1 VDKQYMKA
9 DINIKHRSIQ
19 NLLLS
24 VCCILI
30 SLVSYG
36 QVSSSIDSTA
46 IKIGAEL
53 FYKIQV
59 KADTTA
65 LVVFSEEQTFQP
77 LEMINSYAIDTTKKE
92 GYYQLTKTY
101 GLTQF
106 DSGVYTIPKQKI
118 IIGDN
123 VFFTDSL
130 QVQVNTV
137 VVDTT
142 KQKLFDIKP
151 LVQVEKKRS
160 GVWNVL
166 GIILLIS
173 LLISGLLYW
182 FIWRKKPLTE
192 AEKIAALPPYERA
205 KRALEKL
212 DEERYF
218 ENEEIKTYYSDLT
231 LILRQY
237 LDEKVYEQSLESTTD
252 ELVSRLQILEAAN
265 QITLSKDTIRNIETI
280 LKRADLVKFA
290 KSKPDFQ
297 LAKLDKSTIELEI
310 DHVKDGLPEPTE
322 EELLKDLEYREALAR
337 QQKRKRIKQIAAIV
351 LGVLLIT
358 ITGFVIRSGFT
369 EVKDTVLRNPSK
381 ILLEKTPW
389 VTSEYGAPGIT
400 ISTPEVLERQNIE
413 LPEEM
418 KGKVQMITFT
428 FAGINTPIDVVVNS
442 SKFATKPDESGKEK
456 EVPIDLLKVAEG
468 VLDTFEKNGTKNITT
483 RNEQF
488 ITPNGQEGVKSF
500 GTAEFLIE
508 EKLVKGEYIILG
520 FSTPN
525 LLQQVILTWKENDI
539 YADQMIERILNSI
552 ELIKLTQDEK

>member
-1 VDKQYMKA
+1 MKK
-9 DINIKHRSIQ
+9 DRTIKRHSIQ
-19 NLLLS
+19 NFVLTVGCVLFYVVGYS
-24 VCCILI
+24 
-30 SLVSYG
+30 

-46 IKIGAEL
+46 LKIGAEL

-65 LVVFSEEQTFQP
+65 VVVFSEEQTFQP
-77 LEMINSYAIDTTKKE
+77 LEMINSYAVDTTKKE

-118 IIGDN
+118 RIGDN

-130 QVQVNTV
+130 QVVVNPV
-137 VVDTT
+137 QVDTT

-151 LVQVEKKRS
+151 LIEVEKNRS
-160 GVWNVL
+160 EIWGTLVIVL
-166 GIILLIS
+166 LVLLLI
-173 LLISGLLYW
+173 GGALYW
-182 FIWRKKPLTE
+182 FIWREKPLTE
-192 AEKIAALPPYERA
+192 AEKIAALKPYERA
-205 KRALEKL
+205 KLALEKL

-252 ELVSRLQILEAAN
+252 ELIFRLKTLEAAN
-265 QITLSKDTIRNIETI
+265 QIKLSKETIRNIETI

-290 KSKPDFQ
+290 KSKPDYQ
-297 LAKLDKSTIELEI
+297 LAKLDKNTIELEI
-310 DHVKDGLPEPTE
+310 DHVKEGLPEPTE
-322 EELLKDLEYREALAR
+322 EELLQDLAYREELAR
-337 QQKRKRIKQIAAIV
+337 QQKRKKIKQIVAIGVGVFLIAITV
-351 LGVLLIT
+351 LVA
-358 ITGFVIRSGFT
+358 RSGFT

-381 ILLEKTPW
+381 LLLEKTPW

-400 ISTPEVLERQNIE
+400 LSTPEVLERQRVE
-413 LPEEM
+413 LPEEL
-418 KGKVQMITFT
+418 KGKVQTIS
-428 FAGINTPIDVVVNS
+428 FAYTGSDTPFDVVVNS
-442 SKFATKPDESGKEK
+442 SKYAAQTNEEGKQK
-456 EVPIDLLKVAEG
+456 EVPIDLLKVAED
-468 VLDTFEKNGTKNITT
+468 VLDRFEANGTKNITT

-488 ITPNGQEGVKSF
+488 ITPNGQEGIKTF

-508 EKLVKGEYIILG
+508 DTLVKGEYILLG

-525 LLQQVILTWKENDI
+525 IVQQVVLTWKEDDV
-539 YADQMIERILNSI
+539 YADQIIERILNSI
-552 ELIKLTQDEK
+552 ELIKLTKDDK

>member
-1 VDKQYMKA
+1 MKI
-9 DINIKHRSIQ
+9 DITIKHRSIQ

-24 VCCILI
+24 VCCMLF
-30 SLVSYG
+30 SLVGYG
-36 QVSSSIDSTA
+36 QVYSSIDSTA

-59 KADTTA
+59 KTDSTT

-118 IIGDN
+118 IIGDK

-137 VVDTT
+137 IVDTT

-151 LVQVEKKRS
+151 LIAVEKHRS
-160 GVWNVL
+160 GIWGTL
-166 GIILLIS
+166 ALILLILS
-173 LLISGLLYW
+173 LVGGVLYW

-205 KRALEKL
+205 KLALEKL

-218 ENEEIKTYYSDLT
+218 ENEEVKTYYSDLT

-252 ELVSRLQILEAAN
+252 ELVTRLKTLEAAN

-322 EELLKDLEYREALAR
+322 EELLQDKEYREAIAR
-337 QQKRKRIKQIAAIV
+337 QQKRKRIKQIVAIV
-351 LGVLLIT
+351 VGVVLIT
-358 ITGFVIRSGFT
+358 ITGFVIHSGFT

-389 VTSEYGAPGIT
+389 VKSEYGAPGII
-400 ISTPEVLERQNIE
+400 ISTPEVLERQNVE
-413 LPEEM
+413 LPEEL
-418 KGKVQMITFT
+418 KGKVQMITFAY
-428 FAGINTPIDVVVNS
+428 AGIDTPIDVVVNS
-442 SKFATKPDESGKEK
+442 SKFATKPDEGGKEK
-456 EVPIDLLKVAEG
+456 EVAVDVLKAAEG

-488 ITPNGQEGVKSF
+488 ITPNGQEGVKTF
-500 GTAEFLIE
+500 GTAEFLVEDKMI
-508 EKLVKGEYIILG
+508 KGEYVILG

-525 LLQQVILTWKENDI
+525 LLQQVVLTWKENDV
-539 YADQMIERILNSI
+539 YADQIIERILNSI
-552 ELIKLTQDEK
+552 ELIKLTPDEK

>member
-1 VDKQYMKA
+1 MKA

-369 EVKDTVLRNPSK
+369 EVKDTMLRNPSK

-539 YADQMIERILNSI
+539 YADQMMERILNSI

>member
-1 VDKQYMKA
+1 MKKYRT
-9 DINIKHRSIQ
+9 IKRHSIQ
-19 NLLLS
+19 NFILT
-24 VCCILI
+24 VCCVLF
-30 SLVSYG
+30 SVVGYS

-46 IKIGAEL
+46 LKIGAEL

-65 LVVFSEEQTFQP
+65 VVVFSEEQTFQP
-77 LEMINSYAIDTTKKE
+77 LEMINSYPVDTTKKE

-118 IIGDN
+118 RIGDN

-130 QVQVNTV
+130 QVVVNPV
-137 VVDTT
+137 QVDTT

-151 LVQVEKKRS
+151 LIEVEKNRS
-160 GVWNVL
+160 EIWGTLVIVL
-166 GIILLIS
+166 LVLLLI
-173 LLISGLLYW
+173 GGALYW

-192 AEKIAALPPYERA
+192 AEKIAALKPYERA
-205 KRALEKL
+205 KLALEKL

-252 ELVSRLQILEAAN
+252 ELIFRLKTLEAAN
-265 QITLSKDTIRNIETI
+265 QIKLSKETIRNIETI

-290 KSKPDFQ
+290 KSKPDYQ
-297 LAKLDKSTIELEI
+297 LAKLDKNTIELEI
-310 DHVKDGLPEPTE
+310 DHVKEGLPEPTE
-322 EELLKDLEYREALAR
+322 EELLQDLAYRDELAR
-337 QQKRKRIKQIAAIV
+337 QQKRKKIKQIVAISV
-351 LGVLLIT
+351 GVFLIA
-358 ITGFVIRSGFT
+358 ITVFVARSGFT

-381 ILLEKTPW
+381 LLLEKTPW

-400 ISTPEVLERQNIE
+400 LSTPEVLERQRVE
-413 LPEEM
+413 LPEEL
-418 KGKVQMITFT
+418 KGKVQTIS
-428 FAGINTPIDVVVNS
+428 FAYAGADAPFDVVVNS
-442 SKFATKPDESGKEK
+442 SKYAAQTNEEGKQK
-456 EVPIDLLKVAEG
+456 EVPIDLLKVAED
-468 VLDTFEKNGTKNITT
+468 VLDRFEANGTKNITT

-488 ITPNGQEGVKSF
+488 ITPNGQEGIKTF

-508 EKLVKGEYIILG
+508 DTLVKGEYILLG

-525 LLQQVILTWKENDI
+525 IVQQVILTWKEDDV
-539 YADQMIERILNSI
+539 YADQIIERILNSI
-552 ELIKLTQDEK
+552 ELIKLTKDDK